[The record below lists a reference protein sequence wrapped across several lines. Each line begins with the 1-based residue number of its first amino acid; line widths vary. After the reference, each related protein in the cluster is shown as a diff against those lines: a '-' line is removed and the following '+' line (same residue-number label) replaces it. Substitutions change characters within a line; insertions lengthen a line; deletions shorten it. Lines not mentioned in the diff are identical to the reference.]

1 MEALT
6 NWSVSPRSLSSES
19 VCHLQINGSC
29 PACQPGW
36 QTLSWKKWIEP
47 QKSLPPL
54 PPSLSCPWSK
64 QSYLTPR
71 AKQAAPLAS
80 VRWRSLIYCLRLK
93 GSSDNAGFWWPVWK
107 HAHTQPSSESA
118 SGFAGASSKSRRL
131 GFQWDMTTAW
141 EPAWKNWLDAIFKC
155 GNGFEDDF
163 IKRRPCRIFIFHCL
177 VIPWEAMWSQ
187 AFNILSWGCEN
198 PGLPGWFP
206 SPVGGHIQRVDS
218 FGRDGVGVKRMPC
231 CSKEDRVASLLDFSA
246 QSASFPSS
254 QDWTI
259 THWLNYLMIT

>member
-47 QKSLPPL
+47 QKSLPLL

-107 HAHTQPSSESA
+107 HAHTQSTSPALNQPLDLQEHLQSPGGWVSSETWLWPGNQRGRTDWMLFSNVA
-118 SGFAGASSKSRRL
+118 MVLRMISSRGVPVVFLFFIVLSFPERPCEVRL
-131 GFQWDMTTAW
+131 STSSVEAVRTQGFQADSHRLLVATSSEWTALGGTGW
-141 EPAWKNWLDAIFKC
+141 GWRGCPAAQRRTEWL
-155 GNGFEDDF
+155 
-163 IKRRPCRIFIFHCL
+163 HC
-177 VIPWEAMWSQ
+177 
-187 AFNILSWGCEN
+187 
-198 PGLPGWFP
+198 
-206 SPVGGHIQRVDS
+206 
-218 FGRDGVGVKRMPC
+218 
-231 CSKEDRVASLLDFSA
+231 
-246 QSASFPSS
+246 
-254 QDWTI
+254 
-259 THWLNYLMIT
+259 